1 MFVERVGCKAP
12 AAGNVNG
19 GLGRLWVTT
28 GGGLGDLMWSPQEQA
43 IANCCGVDFVG
54 KTHEIMECT
63 SRDRVQIVE
72 LVLIMCL
79 ALGPGEAMYVWPTCM

>member
-19 GLGRLWVTT
+19 GLGRLWVTA
-28 GGGLGDLMWSPQEQA
+28 GGGLGDLMWSPQDQA
-43 IANCCGVDFVG
+43 IANCCGVDS
-54 KTHEIMECT
+54 HEIMEST